1 MSSYIWS
8 PNIDSILSVGNSLK
22 GIGVNNWALD
32 KDIALNVLEKLGEIG
47 IAIAGGDVYMKTTDG
62 FDLSYDNWYCNRD
75 SKESYSDFMKRSIAE
90 AKSYINSYQSQNKV
104 AFAIVPAIE

>member
-1 MSSYIWS
+1 MSIGY
-8 PNIDSILSVGNSLK
+8 SLK

-32 KDIALNVLEKLGEIG
+32 KDIALNVLEKLEELG

-62 FDLSYDNWYCNRD
+62 FDLSYDNWYCNRN
-75 SKESYSDFMKRSIAE
+75 SKESYSDFMKRSITE
-90 AKSYINSYQSQNKV
+90 AKSYINNYQSPNTV